1 MKKIIFLF
9 SCFILLASCK
19 PPQNVAAGS
28 NMEELW
34 SKPPDLTK
42 VVYTGG
48 DGTSIENAIII
59 SGAGNSRNGIAA
71 EYEYVAKKLGAKSV
85 DWKPG
90 GQGKTTL
97 SGDNKK
103 DDEKS
108 KKYDVLNF
116 QNVLNNETLT
126 FYFDITDFYGKW

>member
-1 MKKIIFLF
+1 MKKNIFLF
-9 SCFILLASCK
+9 FCFILLNSCK
-19 PPQNVAAGS
+19 PNQNVAVGS
-28 NMEELW
+28 SMEEQW
-34 SKPPDLTK
+34 NKPPDLSK
-42 VVYTGG
+42 VVYSGG
-48 DGTSIENAIII
+48 DGTSVENAIII

-90 GQGKTTL
+90 GQGITTVN
-97 SGDNKK
+97 GDNKK
-103 DDEKS
+103 NDLNN

-116 QNVLNNETLT
+116 QNILTNETLT

>member
-19 PPQNVAAGS
+19 PTQNVAVGS
-28 NMEELW
+28 NIEELW
-34 SKPPDLTK
+34 SKPPDLSK

-48 DGTSIENAIII
+48 DGTSVDNAIII

-85 DWKPG
+85 DWKLG
-90 GQGKTTL
+90 GQGKIAPN
-97 SGDNKK
+97 GENKTN
-103 DDEKS
+103 DYQN

-116 QNVLNNETLT
+116 QNILNNETLT
-126 FYFDITDFYGKW
+126 FYFDISDFYGKW

>member
-1 MKKIIFLF
+1 MKKIISIFLL
-9 SCFILLASCK
+9 FILFASCK
-19 PPQNVAAGS
+19 PVQNTSVSS

-34 SKPPDLTK
+34 NKPPDLSK

-48 DGTSIENAIII
+48 DGTSFENAIII
-59 SGAGNSRNGIAA
+59 TGAENSRNGIAA

-90 GQGKTTL
+90 GQGQTTL
-97 SGDNKK
+97 NDENKK
-103 DDEKS
+103 NDEKN

>member
-9 SCFILLASCK
+9 SCFILLGSCK
-19 PPQNVAAGS
+19 PPQNIAAGP
-28 NMEELW
+28 NIEELW
-34 SKPPDLTK
+34 SKPPDLSK

-85 DWKPG
+85 DWKIGGPG
-90 GQGKTTL
+90 TPVPAAG
-97 SGDNKK
+97 S
-103 DDEKS
+103 
-108 KKYDVLNF
+108 
-116 QNVLNNETLT
+116 
-126 FYFDITDFYGKW
+126 